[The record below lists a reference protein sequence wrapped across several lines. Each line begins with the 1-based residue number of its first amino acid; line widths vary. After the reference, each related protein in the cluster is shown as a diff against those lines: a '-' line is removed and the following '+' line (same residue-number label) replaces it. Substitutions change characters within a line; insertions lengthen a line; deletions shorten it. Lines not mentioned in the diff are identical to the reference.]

1 MIMKSDNWQG
11 PLIASLFSAAILYSV
26 FIFLEKEKWYKKL
39 LVEKEPGEIKKS
51 NLMLFM
57 IFSVMVVIA
66 WELCQK
72 PFIISTSILMWGMGD
87 GTAALV
93 GVPFGK
99 HKVNLKG
106 TDDKKS
112 WKGSISMLLVSFLFD
127 ILSLII
133 CSSMPL
139 LHMTIVVMIGSFLGT
154 ATELFTSGKYDTA
167 TVPIVI
173 TISFLV
179 LEYIWKY

>member
-1 MIMKSDNWQG
+1 
-11 PLIASLFSAAILYSV
+11 
-26 FIFLEKEKWYKKL
+26 
-39 LVEKEPGEIKKS
+39 
-51 NLMLFM
+51 
-57 IFSVMVVIA
+57 
-66 WELCQK
+66 
-72 PFIISTSILMWGMGD
+72 MWGMGD

-112 WKGSISMLLVSFLFD
+112 LEGSISMLLVSFLFD

-139 LHMTIVVMIGSFLGT
+139 LHMTIVVMIGHSWVL
-154 ATELFTSGKYDTA
+154 LLSYLH
-167 TVPIVI
+167 
-173 TISFLV
+173 LV
-179 LEYIWKY
+179 NMTQLLYQL